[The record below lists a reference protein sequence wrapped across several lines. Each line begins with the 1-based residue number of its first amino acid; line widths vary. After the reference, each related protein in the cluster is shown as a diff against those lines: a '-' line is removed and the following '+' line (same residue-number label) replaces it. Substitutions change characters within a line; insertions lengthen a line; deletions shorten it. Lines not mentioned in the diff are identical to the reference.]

1 MRAFPTGALMCVKA
15 ACPVLWHIQSPMLD
29 SSLPCTCEPVTAVDT
44 GTVLLRRGDALD
56 HIVHVLQ
63 GRVMLGV
70 MAQGLMAHQLGVVEG
85 PFWLEAASGLLGL
98 PHAVD
103 AVAESPVQ
111 LQHVPVSSFLTEV
124 QALPVV
130 SQNLLMDMAR
140 SQRQQTEL
148 AVSRLAKDA
157 DARCAEWLLR
167 HAEPADLSGGLAVK
181 LTERKRNI
189 AAELGIAPET
199 FSRVLRHLRDR
210 QLISGA
216 GRVLGLP
223 NPQALRELAGG

>member
-1 MRAFPTGALMCVKA
+1 MLASVLTSSAESSVAVA
-15 ACPVLWHIQSPMLD
+15 A
-29 SSLPCTCEPVTAVDT
+29 
-44 GTVLLRRGDALD
+44 GTVLLHRGNAVDQIL
-56 HIVHVLQ
+56 HIVQ
-63 GRVMLGV
+63 GRVVLGILQDGE
-70 MAQGLMAHQLGVVEG
+70 MEHQLGEIEG

-98 PHAVD
+98 KHAVD
-103 AVAESPVQ
+103 AVAETPVQ
-111 LQHVPVSSFLTEV
+111 LQRVPVPEFLAQV
-124 QALPVV
+124 QTLPAA
-130 SQNLLMDMAR
+130 SQTLLMDMAK

-167 HAEPADLSGGLAVK
+167 HAEPDAQVGGLAVT
-181 LTERKRNI
+181 LRERKRNI
-189 AAELGIAPET
+189 AAQLGIAPET

-223 NPQALRELAGG
+223 NPQALRELAGV